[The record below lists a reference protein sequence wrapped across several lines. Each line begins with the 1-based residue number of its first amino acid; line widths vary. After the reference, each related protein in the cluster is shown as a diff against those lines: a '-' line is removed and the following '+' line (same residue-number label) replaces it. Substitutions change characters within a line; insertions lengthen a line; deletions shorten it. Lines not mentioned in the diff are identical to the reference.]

1 MSSEQSMNESC
12 DMALFTM
19 LFMLIEEKFYYRVIK
34 HGMIKGVVHQIRPST
49 RGPSSVGSE

>member
-1 MSSEQSMNESC
+1 MSSKQSMNESC

-19 LFMLIEEKFYYRVIK
+19 LFMLIEEKFYYWVIK